1 MRLSQWI
8 GPAIVLGAAAFA
20 FAACSPGPTE
30 QPPAGQ
36 APAAAPAP
44 AAPAPNAL
52 TTEEAAA
59 GWKLLWDG
67 ASFSGWHTYGKQD
80 VVGWEIAG
88 GELIALGQGGDHAN
102 DILTDAEYEHF
113 ELLVDWKL
121 SPRANSGIFYNVVEE
136 GFDRVYATGPEYQ
149 LIDDDGWPEK
159 LEDWQMSGANYAMH
173 PPMAKAARPVG
184 EWNTSRI
191 VVNKGRVEHWLNG
204 VKTVEYELWTP
215 EWVKMKTTGKW
226 KDFPGY
232 GSGRKGKIGLQ
243 DHGNKVFFRNVKIRV
258 L

>member
-20 FAACSPGPTE
+20 FAACSPGPAE

-52 TTEEAAA
+52 TAEEAAA

-88 GELIALGQGGDHAN
+88 GELVALGQGGDHAN